1 MASGRYRRTR
11 HSEENE
17 RKDVGSERKESSRPS
32 LKSQTL
38 HAKKVRQPNSINE
51 V

>member
-17 RKDVGSERKESSRPS
+17 RKDVGSERKESTLSSIAEELS
-32 LKSQTL
+32 LTCEEGEAAEFNQ
-38 HAKKVRQPNSINE
+38 
-51 V
+51 